1 MLLSII
7 TINLNNLRGLN
18 NTLESV
24 LAQTSDKFEWIVID
38 GGSTDGSVELIK
50 ENLGRVSYW
59 VSEPD
64 RGLYNAMNKGV
75 DASNGDYLLFLNS
88 GDRLADQTI
97 LSSFIEKGFSE
108 DVVYGNAIF
117 VNERNEEVCR
127 MEAPDFIKLSS
138 FWHKGRLNHQAI
150 FFNKRC
156 FENYRYNESNR
167 IASDTELLMHLV
179 YNGFSFKKWDV
190 FVDRY
195 ETGGLSAVIKKEDY
209 YEFDSII
216 NRVLPPGVKAD
227 YDEIIQFRDV
237 DLYQIVRKIVK
248 SKRWVR
254 NLARIVLYPFSV
266 FIR

>member
-88 GDRLADQTI
+88 GDRLAD
-97 LSSFIEKGFSE
+97 
-108 DVVYGNAIF
+108 
-117 VNERNEEVCR
+117 
-127 MEAPDFIKLSS
+127 
-138 FWHKGRLNHQAI
+138 
-150 FFNKRC
+150 
-156 FENYRYNESNR
+156 
-167 IASDTELLMHLV
+167 
-179 YNGFSFKKWDV
+179 
-190 FVDRY
+190 
-195 ETGGLSAVIKKEDY
+195 
-209 YEFDSII
+209 
-216 NRVLPPGVKAD
+216 
-227 YDEIIQFRDV
+227 
-237 DLYQIVRKIVK
+237 
-248 SKRWVR
+248 
-254 NLARIVLYPFSV
+254 
-266 FIR
+266 